1 MKKKK
6 RKARQSPK
14 PGAPFHRLRIAG
26 RVVVVLLLAAGLVW
40 AWSERG
46 AFDPATIRDRIAH
59 YPAAPLIF
67 LFAQLLAS
75 LLFIPRT
82 VLAVA
87 AGLLFGVWMGTLWA
101 ALGSVTGAVAGFWV
115 ARYVNDGFIDLEHLP
130 RLGPVLLRA
139 ERGGWRAVAAL
150 RLIPVVPHSLAN
162 YALGLTQ
169 LPLGSYALG
178 SFLGQLPM
186 TVAYVEF
193 GAAGGR
199 LMAGQTNWVWPV
211 TIGVL
216 ALGLTILLPKLW
228 KR

>member
-1 MKKKK
+1 MKK
-6 RKARQSPK
+6 RTLQAAEASLD
-14 PGAPFHRLRIAG
+14 RLRIAG
-26 RVVVVLLLAAGLVW
+26 RAVVAVLIAGGLAW
-40 AWSERG
+40 AWSARG
-46 AFDPATIRDRIAH
+46 SLDPATIKETIAH
-59 YPAAPLIF
+59 YPAAPLVF
-67 LFAQLLAS
+67 LFAHLLAS

-87 AGLLFGVWMGTLWA
+87 AGLLFGVWLGTLWA
-101 ALGSVTGAVAGFWV
+101 ALGSVLGAVAGFWI
-115 ARYVNDGFIDLEHLP
+115 ARYVNGGFIELEKLP
-130 RLGPVLLRA
+130 RLGPVLLKV

-162 YALGLTQ
+162 YALGLTK
-169 LPLGSYALG
+169 LPVGAYALG

-199 LMAGQTNWVWPV
+199 LMAGQANWLGPIAV
-211 TIGVL
+211 GVL
-216 ALGLTILLPKLW
+216 ALGLSILLPRLW